1 MLTERDLKYG
11 SSCTFFLSFSAQGAT
26 DPFLVGELFLGV
38 FPNKKLSIGS
48 FQLKYHVLVHFLP
61 TSTVFS
67 ICTYH
72 IISFFTKVGIKKV
85 VEKSGMVVSSL
96 PIKSTSH
103 SQAVQAMAKS
113 KELSCDAHSELSAV
127 VPRSLILKHQV
138 RSYETH
144 ETYLSGAQW
153 LCP

>member
-1 MLTERDLKYG
+1 M
-11 SSCTFFLSFSAQGAT
+11 
-26 DPFLVGELFLGV
+26 
-38 FPNKKLSIGS
+38 
-48 FQLKYHVLVHFLP
+48 
-61 TSTVFS
+61 
-67 ICTYH
+67 
-72 IISFFTKVGIKKV
+72 ISFFTKVGVKKV

-138 RSYETH
+138 RSYETS
-144 ETYLSGAQW
+144 ETYLSGVQW

>member
-1 MLTERDLKYG
+1 MTAHRPFSSGLT
-11 SSCTFFLSFSAQGAT
+11 
-26 DPFLVGELFLGV
+26 FLGV
-38 FPNKKLSIGS
+38 FPKKKLFFSS
-48 FQLKYHVLVHFLP
+48 FQWKYHVLVHFCPPALFLAFVP
-61 TSTVFS
+61 TENYYIFNR
-67 ICTYH
+67 
-72 IISFFTKVGIKKV
+72 V

-96 PIKSTSH
+96 PIKNTSH

-138 RSYETH
+138 RSYETS
-144 ETYLSGAQW
+144 ETYLPGVQW